1 MKPISLEKNNDISS
15 ASFTRYSEL
24 KISHERHGHL
34 GTIFVNEPKM
44 LSTVHGCTVEIDE
57 ESGTGTLRQRS
68 NSTEQKDNSS
78 GKLFSRD
85 FNRASTHSSEHE
97 EMSTQDRYI
106 DARLAG
112 IESKLDARMDAMQ
125 RFQEQAEQRFQ
136 RSTERHETDIALTRQ
151 QIHEEFRDARKHSTN
166 TAWATVAG
174 VFAGFAIVIALVGYW
189 ISEQGSYAKSYS
201 DTQVEIQRA
210 AGERAEFREA
220 VQSIQQTQQ
229 SILERLPESQETPPL
244 E

>member
-1 MKPISLEKNNDISS
+1 MSTSPWSQGRNQKAGQWQAHPAMIYDKPGGSPALV
-15 ASFTRYSEL
+15 L
-24 KISHERHGHL
+24 
-34 GTIFVNEPKM
+34 
-44 LSTVHGCTVEIDE
+44 
-57 ESGTGTLRQRS
+57 RS
-68 NSTEQKDNSS
+68 NETQAFEFDAEQGDTNGNATPK
-78 GKLFSRD
+78 
-85 FNRASTHSSEHE
+85 EHTDSDP
-97 EMSTQDRYI
+97 MTTQDRYI

-166 TAWATVAG
+166 TAWATVGG
-174 VFAGFAIVIALVGYW
+174 VFAVMAVIVTLGGYW
-189 ISEQGSYAKSYS
+189 ISEQGSYAKSYG
-201 DTQVEIQRA
+201 DTQVEMQRA

-229 SILERLPESQETPPL
+229 SILERLPAPQQTP
-244 E
+244 EQ